1 MSECI
6 AVKPL
11 RIIDYFGYSRMKR
24 VNSSPLTLH
33 PVDRASQSRIRLPLP
48 LVAGNR
54 DYRERERLLC
64 RMNDILL
71 SSGIE
76 REYIEQEI
84 RKSLEASKVHGDQL
98 TDRRRAS
105 IQQIAKRS
113 LRCAIARILSNES
126 HRQFTCHLAESP
138 LLQWF
143 CGCDSLSVIRVPSKS
158 TLQRM
163 ESEVPTELI
172 TRLNALLLTRAGAVD
187 QDERSVIGVE
197 VPVDLSMVWI
207 DATCAQLDIHYPAD
221 WTLLRDG
228 TRSIMRA
235 IQVIRAHGLK
245 LRMPSPEAFV
255 AAMNQYAMAMGA
267 ASRRGRGPEKARA
280 RKKVLRTMKGTV
292 VKVRAHGA
300 RYCEQ
305 FKKRWR
311 ETDLKEGQARVVWE
325 RLERLLKALPAA
337 VKQAHERIIGERVV
351 PNADKLLSLYEPHTK
366 VYVRGKAG
374 ADAEFGLQLLLCE
387 SAEGLII
394 DSHLVPDRVASDS
407 TLLLPAIARMRAALG
422 ARVATTVVTDRGFAS
437 ADNSAALKAL
447 GICDSTLPRS
457 PEEMAAK
464 LKDRAHRDLHRRR
477 AQTEARI
484 GVFKANFLGDHVP
497 TKGLANQERYVAW
510 ATLAHNLW
518 VLARLEQARVPLA
531 RTG

>member
-1 MSECI
+1 
-6 AVKPL
+6 
-11 RIIDYFGYSRMKR
+11 MKR
-24 VNSSPLTLH
+24 ANSSPLSLH
-33 PVDRASQSRIRLPLP
+33 PVDRTAQSRIRLPLP

-54 DYRERERLLC
+54 DYRERERLLV
-64 RMNDILL
+64 RMSDILL

-84 RKSLEASKVHGDQL
+84 RAALATSRSGQPL
-98 TDRRRAS
+98 TDRHRAS
-105 IQQIAKRS
+105 IQQIAKRG
-113 LRCAIARILSNES
+113 LRCTIARILSNES

-143 CGCDSLSVIRVPSKS
+143 CGCDGLSVIRVPSKS

-163 ESEVPTELI
+163 ESEIPADLI
-172 TRLNALLLTRAGAVD
+172 TRLNALLLRRAGAVD

-197 VPVDLSMVWI
+197 VPVDLSMAWI
-207 DATCAQLDIHYPAD
+207 DATCAKLDIHYPAD

-280 RKKVLRTMKGTV
+280 RKKVLRSMKGTV
-292 VKVRAHGA
+292 TKVRAHGA

-351 PNADKLLSLYEPHTK
+351 PNADKLLSLYEPHAK

-422 ARVATTVVTDRGFAS
+422 ASVATTVVTDRGFAS
-437 ADNSAALKAL
+437 SDNSAAAAITR
-447 GICDSTLPRS
+447 GDGGQAQGPGAPR
-457 PEEMAAK
+457 AAS
-464 LKDRAHRDLHRRR
+464 A
-477 AQTEARI
+477 
-484 GVFKANFLGDHVP
+484 
-497 TKGLANQERYVAW
+497 
-510 ATLAHNLW
+510 
-518 VLARLEQARVPLA
+518 
-531 RTG
+531 